1 MNISVNCLQHLHKIP
16 RDSSVK
22 VVYVPMALMNEVLE
36 TQINVFNDK
45 TNFLAHNPAADQ
57 LLNHKEVSPES
68 SRNLNPCKVLLVWLH
83 FWFLIWSARCV
94 IYSEQKQ
101 FQLPEKKNTVIDQIS
116 HYLNKIVDDKSQNQ
130 MKKIIWESKLNK
142 FLFRDLKIKTSIN
155 WELKIYFAQK

>member
-57 LLNHKEVSPES
+57 LLNHKEVLSP
-68 SRNLNPCKVLLVWLH
+68 VDVGH
-83 FWFLIWSARCV
+83 
-94 IYSEQKQ
+94 
-101 FQLPEKKNTVIDQIS
+101 ID
-116 HYLNKIVDDKSQNQ
+116 
-130 MKKIIWESKLNK
+130 
-142 FLFRDLKIKTSIN
+142 
-155 WELKIYFAQK
+155 